1 MQCRPDARPLHNHR
15 FRPRLPRKVACS
27 HDRRLERAVRGSC
40 RLGRQP
46 VRKTELRGAGVCRW
60 FAAYQVW
67 KVERERVVSLERQ
80 LADRA
85 TKEQI
90 LNALD
95 NLIEQTKSFWRRR
108 VTSDA
113 ELAEYAAQF
122 DAFDASLRSM
132 LSPLLSSAEIG
143 ALNAPTSSPLTLSH
157 AFNTRHNQYLVRVET
172 LLQRLSRLVER
183 YS

>member
-1 MQCRPDARPLHNHR
+1 M
-15 FRPRLPRKVACS
+15 
-27 HDRRLERAVRGSC
+27 
-40 RLGRQP
+40 
-46 VRKTELRGAGVCRW
+46 W

-108 VTSDA
+108 VASDV

-143 ALNAPTSSPLTLSH
+143 ALNAPTSSPLTFSH
-157 AFNTRHNQYLVRVET
+157 AFNTRHNRYLVRVEM

>member
-1 MQCRPDARPLHNHR
+1 MRDRSTITDFVLA
-15 FRPRLPRKVACS
+15 FREKWLAAMTGGLSAPFAALAAWADNQYAKLTFAA
-27 HDRRLERAVRGSC
+27 LAF
-40 RLGRQP
+40 
-46 VRKTELRGAGVCRW
+46 AGVW
-60 FAAYQVW
+60 SAAYQVW

-108 VTSDA
+108 VASDV

-143 ALNAPTSSPLTLSH
+143 ALNAPTSSPLTFSH
-157 AFNTRHNQYLVRVET
+157 AFNTRHNQYLVRVEM